1 MMKQSLLL
9 SVVFLFLVACGKEE
23 PVQPVVDEQAN
34 VDEQVVVD
42 TSGTIEA
49 AEVDVPDE
57 VLEVVEES
65 AAEPAADEQA
75 IVLVQ
80 ADVPTAP
87 REWQF
92 KEGTN
97 YMRLVPTQPTIGD
110 ADKIEVAEF
119 FYYLCPHCYSFEP
132 MINGWSENKPAN
144 VRFVQVPAMWNQA
157 LVLHARMYYTK
168 EILARN
174 GVIADGAEFQN
185 AIYEEIHRRRN
196 RLASEGAIQRLFA
209 RFGVSAEDFSR
220 TWKSFEVDQR
230 LRLAQDLARRYSIA
244 STPIIVVNGKYR
256 AGAAEAGSYPK
267 LLELIDELVVRESVR

>member
-1 MMKQSLLL
+1 MIKQSLLL

-23 PVQPVVDEQAN
+23 PVQPAVEEQPPVEEQA
-34 VDEQVVVD
+34 
-42 TSGTIEA
+42 I
-49 AEVDVPDE
+49 DE
-57 VLEVVEES
+57 VADAADVTETAASQEAVEVVEES
-65 AAEPAADEQA
+65 AAEPAADEKA
-75 IVLVQ
+75 IVLAQ
-80 ADVPTAP
+80 ADVPAAP

-97 YMRLVPTQPTIGD
+97 YIRLVPTQPTIGD

-144 VRFVQVPAMWNQA
+144 VRFVQIPATWNQA

-185 AIYEEIHRRRN
+185 AIYEEIHRRKN
-196 RLASEGAIQRLFA
+196 RLASESAIQRLFA
-209 RFGVSAEDFSR
+209 RFGVSGEDFSR
-220 TWKSFEVDQR
+220 TWESFEVDQR

-267 LLELIDELVVRESVR
+267 LLELIDELIVRESVR